1 MLWQLKL
8 FDSNPFVSLNPE
20 TPASASANKIPI
32 LPIAIGG
39 AAILAAVLLLG
50 R

>member
-1 MLWQLKL
+1 M
-8 FDSNPFVSLNPE
+8 PP
-20 TPASASANKIPI
+20 PAAKAGIPI

-39 AAILAAVLLLG
+39 AALVAVVLLA